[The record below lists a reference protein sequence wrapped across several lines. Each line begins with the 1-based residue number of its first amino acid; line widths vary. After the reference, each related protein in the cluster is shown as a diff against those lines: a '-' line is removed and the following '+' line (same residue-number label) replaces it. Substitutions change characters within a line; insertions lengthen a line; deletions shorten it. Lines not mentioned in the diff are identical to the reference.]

1 MTTGD
6 NGARGNG
13 EMWVELG
20 LAGAAAEVRI
30 GSVPVAGIEA
40 GGRRIRRR
48 RRTAVGALA
57 LASVVVLGGGTAA
70 GLHAGTAGAG
80 TARAIGPADGG
91 AGGGSLVGAGDDG
104 TPASPSAAARDPFAP
119 VRVVIGQGVV
129 DGKEWKLWEALW
141 PVAPQERAYEQAVA
155 VWQERSAVDPSLDK
169 PTEAYVRQY
178 WQPNEDVV
186 DTYATLDGV
195 RQKYDEQG
203 SYPAPGHVAAGMGNT
218 FSGGMMA
225 ARDKDARPGPLPV
238 ALAVMALGPDIAKVV
253 VTWNDGSVVE
263 PQLVTVGDSPYRRIV
278 VPEQAG
284 KRVVSWQFFD
294 RSGAEVPNAG
304 ESMLK

>member
-6 NGARGNG
+6 SGARGNG

-70 GLHAGTAGAG
+70 GLHAGPAGTG
-80 TARAIGPADGG
+80 TARAIGPAGG
-91 AGGGSLVGAGDDG
+91 GTGGSLVGAGDDG

-169 PTEAYVRQY
+169 PTEAYVQQY

-203 SYPAPGHVAAGMGNT
+203 GYPAPGHLEPWMATT
-218 FSGGMMA
+218 FSGGLMGPRA
-225 ARDKDARPGPLPV
+225 KDDHPGPLPV
-238 ALAVMALGPDIAKVV
+238 TLAVMAFGPDIAKVV
-253 VTWNDGSVVE
+253 VTWSDGSVVE

-294 RSGAEVPNAG
+294 KSGAEVPNAG
-304 ESMLK
+304 EEMLK